1 MNSIRNYF
9 QQHRIGTFLIITCIL
24 AVVVLGGTWILTR
37 VDSSNDSVIR
47 AGEDIR
53 LTLSEEEYVKFEF
66 DDPIRTPSTVT
77 VYPIYSAPEKLFSQD
92 AIVNIASNVGFT
104 SKANTQLTNEG
115 YIYTESGK
123 SLSINV
129 TGGTLTYSVPLE
141 GYPTATQAITL
152 PEAFNKAKEFVSKIG
167 FDNPIY
173 VWDEKNITLYTE
185 AGESVTESSFISE
198 KTRLFIKIL
207 TRIGNAELYVPVE
220 QYVMVHANGDIVGA
234 SLWYPF
240 IDLSKGEQVE
250 IIDYADATK
259 RVRLRDIL
267 RQIGNYSPTT
277 VFSSSNLG
285 YYIAND
291 FFYNAESINY
301 VTQPMYT
308 FSNENVTVYVSASK

>member
-9 QQHRIGTFLIITCIL
+9 QLHRRVTILIIALIL
-24 AVVVLGGTWILTR
+24 AVIVLGVILILIR
-37 VDSSNDSVIR
+37 VDSSNNSVIR
-47 AGEDIR
+47 VGENIR
-53 LTLSEEEYVKFEF
+53 LALSEEEYVKFEF
-66 DDPIRTPSTVT
+66 DDPIRTPDTVT
-77 VYPIYSAPEKLFSQD
+77 VYPIYSAPEKLFSQA
-92 AIVNIASNVGFT
+92 AIVNIASNIGFT
-104 SKANTQLTNEG
+104 SKASTQLTNEG
-115 YIYTESGK
+115 YVYTENGN

-129 TGGTLTYSVPLE
+129 TGGILTYSVPLE
-141 GYPTATQAITL
+141 GYPQATQTITL

-185 AGESVTESSFISE
+185 TGESVTESSYISE

-207 TRIGNAELYVPVE
+207 TRIGNAELYVPFE

-259 RVRLRDIL
+259 RVRLRDII
-267 RQIGNYSPTT
+267 RQAGNYSPTT

-291 FFYNAESINY
+291 FFYNVESADY
-301 VTQPMYT
+301 VTLPMYT